1 MLLYCIV
8 RLGLCKRITLGL
20 NLELVFLQ
28 DGVELGIYIKDAME
42 AAGKGFADLSPE
54 QIAAALREYEIA
66 RSHRVAHIISKSG
79 FIGNIFL
86 FIGLLVGV
94 IWPLS
99 CLSIRIAVLEALLG
113 LKQAPFGT

>member
-1 MLLYCIV
+1 MLYCIV
-8 RLGLCKRITLGL
+8 WLALCNRIKLGL

-28 DGVELGIYIKDAME
+28 DGVELGIYIKEAME
-42 AAGKGFADLSPE
+42 AAGKGFAELSPE

-86 FIGLLVGV
+86 FVGLLVGV
-94 IWPLS
+94 IQPLS
-99 CLSIRIAVLEALLG
+99 CPSVHTTVL
-113 LKQAPFGT
+113 

>member
-1 MLLYCIV
+1 MWLA
-8 RLGLCKRITLGL
+8 LCNRIKLGL

-28 DGVELGIYIKDAME
+28 DGVELGIYIKEAME
-42 AAGKGFADLSPE
+42 AAGKGFAELSPE

-86 FIGLLVGV
+86 FVGLLVGV
-94 IWPLS
+94 IQPLYCPS
-99 CLSIRIAVLEALLG
+99 VHTTVL
-113 LKQAPFGT
+113 